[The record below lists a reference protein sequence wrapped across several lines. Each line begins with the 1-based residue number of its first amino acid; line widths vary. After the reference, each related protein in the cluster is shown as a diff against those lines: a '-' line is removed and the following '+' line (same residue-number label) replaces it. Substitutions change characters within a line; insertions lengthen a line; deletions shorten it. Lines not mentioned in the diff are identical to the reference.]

1 MTAWHQAFE
10 AYLTLRPA
18 MGFKV
23 RDTRSLLRRF
33 VDFLEQ
39 QGATYI
45 THELALTWAT
55 EPRTVQPAEW
65 SRRLSAI
72 RGFAR
77 YRSAMDPRT
86 QIPPAGLLP
95 YRPQRAVPYF
105 YSDAEI
111 AQLLQATSPLSS
123 ATGLRAQ
130 TYVAAFGLLAVTG
143 MRVGELVGLDDKEVD
158 LTLDQLTIGCGKFGK
173 SRLLPLHPST
183 GEALR
188 HYVAERDRRYP
199 IPQSPSFLVSEQGG
213 RLTQWSVRRTF
224 VALSRQIG
232 LRGPADSHG
241 PRLHDFR
248 HRFAV
253 GVLLRWYR
261 DGVDVE
267 RHLPELSTY
276 LGQVKT
282 SDTYWY
288 LSATPELL
296 QLALERLEQ
305 GQPQRVRPCAPTPP
319 FQRWWRGSL
328 PSGWSSR
335 NASVPIPS
343 PATATASAC
352 CFASLRK
359 SCIRP
364 PPGSLWMIWTCQ

>member
-1 MTAWHQAFE
+1 MTALHQALE
-10 AYLTLRPA
+10 AYLALRQA
-18 MGFKV
+18 MGFQV
-23 RDTRSLLRRF
+23 RDARLLLRRF
-33 VDFLEQ
+33 IAFLDQ
-39 QGATYI
+39 QEAAYI
-45 THELALTWAT
+45 TCELALQWAT
-55 EPRTVQPAEW
+55 EPHAAQPTEW
-65 SRRLSAI
+65 SRRLSVI

-86 QIPPAGLLP
+86 QIPPVGLLP
-95 YRPQRAVPYF
+95 HRPQRASPYL

-111 AQLLQATSPLSS
+111 DQLLQAAEHLSS
-123 ATGLRAQ
+123 PTGLRAQ

-143 MRVGELVGLDDKEVD
+143 MRVGELVGLDDNDVD
-158 LTLDQLTIGCGKFGK
+158 LTLGQLTIRCGKFGK
-173 SRLLPLHPST
+173 SRLLPLHPT
-183 GEALR
+183 TREALR

-199 IPQSPSFLVSEQGG
+199 IPQSPSFLVSEQGV
-213 RLTQWSVRRTF
+213 RLSHWSVRATF

-232 LRGPADSHG
+232 LRGPADNHG

-261 DGVDVE
+261 EGVNVE

-276 LGQVKT
+276 LGHVKA

-305 GQPQRVRPCAPTPP
+305 RQPQGVHP
-319 FQRWWRGSL
+319 
-328 PSGWSSR
+328 
-335 NASVPIPS
+335 
-343 PATATASAC
+343 
-352 CFASLRK
+352 
-359 SCIRP
+359 
-364 PPGSLWMIWTCQ
+364 